1 MDTYGVMVVS
11 IGRLIEVTAAA
22 GVVVVVAGVIVVVV
36 AGVVVVV
43 AGVIV
48 VGFLVTRVQT
58 RPLLAMLIKIHPQI
72 SVQHE
77 K

>member
-22 GVVVVVAGVIVVVV
+22 GFVVVV